1 MQKRVLIL
9 TAVFVWM
16 LSWSVN
22 AGVRYDI
29 ADFES
34 AGPKG
39 DVGVVSVGD
48 ATFFKL
54 GLSPD
59 LKLGGLEL
67 GLGLNLYVPITDGAD
82 YPSDLSFLSLRH
94 IGYTH
99 KDLFGIK
106 GGRLTGVNLGH
117 GLLMDNFDTGSGGSA
132 EMSMDKAGVLAF
144 ARLGSLKIHTL
155 ATAQALYGVRTT
167 LRLPESLVL
176 GMPVEVG
183 ASYITDQEGVGDSS
197 DSTSVTR
204 VKQDGYS
211 ADVSLPIG
219 GKLFTPYVEY
229 ANLVDQGTGL
239 SAGFYGKLGSKFDY
253 RAAYR
258 VLEKGFA
265 PGYFNQAYYA
275 QSFDFETDALKEDVA
290 GILAQ
295 VNADLMGV
303 AKAGAMYE
311 NYSGTQLLTWAL
323 GWKRI
328 QNVAGVVNYTQT
340 FQEEVN
346 PVADA
351 TLIYY
356 THKPFDVIINVKRV
370 YQDDGSFTESYNSG
384 FRLNLDRLVPSIF

>member
-1 MQKRVLIL
+1 
-9 TAVFVWM
+9 
-16 LSWSVN
+16 
-22 AGVRYDI
+22 
-29 ADFES
+29 
-34 AGPKG
+34 
-39 DVGVVSVGD
+39 
-48 ATFFKL
+48 
-54 GLSPD
+54 
-59 LKLGGLEL
+59 
-67 GLGLNLYVPITDGAD
+67 
-82 YPSDLSFLSLRH
+82 
-94 IGYTH
+94 
-99 KDLFGIK
+99 
-106 GGRLTGVNLGH
+106 
-117 GLLMDNFDTGSGGSA
+117 
-132 EMSMDKAGVLAF
+132 
-144 ARLGSLKIHTL
+144 
-155 ATAQALYGVRTT
+155 
-167 LRLPESLVL
+167 
-176 GMPVEVG
+176 
-183 ASYITDQEGVGDSS
+183 GVGDSS